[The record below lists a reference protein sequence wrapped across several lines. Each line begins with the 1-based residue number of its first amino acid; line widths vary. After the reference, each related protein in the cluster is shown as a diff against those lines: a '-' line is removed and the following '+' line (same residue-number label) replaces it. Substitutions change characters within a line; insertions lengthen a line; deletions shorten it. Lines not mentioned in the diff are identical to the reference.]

1 MKRYTLLLT
10 LYLAVSSISLTLAQ
24 GVGIGEWQDHLP
36 YNNCIAVADA
46 GDELF
51 CATPYSLFAV
61 KKADNSTQR
70 INKIT
75 GLSDAGISAI
85 GYNDE
90 FKTLLIAYTNTN
102 LDLIKEGKII
112 NISDIKRKSILG
124 NKTIN
129 RIMFIGKY
137 AYLSCGFGI
146 VVLDVEKEEIFDTYY
161 IGPEG
166 SRVNVLDLTFNPV
179 DNQFYAATETGIFRA
194 SADANLAYYI
204 SWEKDNGLPAPNG
217 KYNLI
222 TAFGGKVYANSTKK
236 TEPTYDRDTT
246 FVYENG
252 TWEYFDPTNHTNRS
266 CMRVS
271 QGKLIICGYLYVDA
285 LDEQGDRIFR
295 IYDYNPGTVRP
306 NDAQMDASGN
316 VWIADINE
324 GLVKNYNLYSFDKIL
339 LDGPASPSVYAMDV
353 QGTDLWVAPGGRNS
367 AFGNEFQRG
376 AFYYFSDSKWRSYN
390 YLNTPF
396 LDTIRDLL
404 AVAVDPRN
412 HKHAFLGTWG
422 NGLFEYLNGELVKF
436 YTPENSSLQNSV
448 IQAGWMGISGL
459 CYDIDNNLWVAN
471 SSAPNILSVLK
482 SNNTWKS
489 FNLGASGV
497 SANGVDVGSLAI
509 DKGGQKWMLQRDHT
523 MLVFNDNNTLDN
535 VSDDKVKRLTQSSGN
550 GGLIGNYI
558 QCMAVDQDGAM
569 WIGSD
574 QGVAVFYNP
583 ENVFTTVDFDCQKIL
598 VKQGE
603 NYQYL
608 LESESVTALAV
619 NGDNQKWFGTD
630 RAGVFLMSADGQ
642 EQIYHFTE
650 ENSPLLSNAITSIA
664 LNNSG
669 DVFFGT
675 SKGIISFKDK
685 VIPSVPN
692 NDSAYVYPNP
702 VRADYT
708 GPIAITNLV
717 KDTDIKITDMSGTLI
732 FKTKATGGQAV
743 WNGQNF
749 DGRRANSGVYLVFI
763 SNEDG
768 SETLV
773 TKILLFNR

>member
-10 LYLAVSSISLTLAQ
+10 LIFAVSPLCRLLAQ

-36 YNNCIAVADA
+36 YYNCIAVADA
-46 GDELF
+46 GDKIY
-51 CATPYSLFAV
+51 CATPYSLFSV
-61 KKADNSTQR
+61 NKEDNSIER
-70 INKIT
+70 LNKIT
-75 GLSDAGISAI
+75 GLSDAGVSAI
-85 GYNDE
+85 SYSPDY
-90 FKTLLIAYTNTN
+90 KTLLIAYTNTN
-102 LDLIKEGKII
+102 IDLLKDGKII

-129 RIMFIGKY
+129 KIMFIGKY

-146 VVLDVEKEEIFDTYY
+146 VVLDVDREEVFDTYY

-166 SRVNVLDLTFNPV
+166 NRLNVLDLTLNPV
-179 DNQFYAATETGIFRA
+179 DNQFYAATESGIFRA
-194 SADANLAYYI
+194 HADANLAYYV
-204 SWEKDNGLPAPNG
+204 SWVRDEGLPAPNG
-217 KYNLI
+217 KYNHI
-222 TAFGGKVYANSTKK
+222 VAFAGKVYTNIIAKSEPTWDKDTTLVYANS
-236 TEPTYDRDTT
+236 EW
-246 FVYENG
+246 N
-252 TWEYFDPTNHTNRS
+252 YFDPTNHTNRS

-271 QGKLIICGYLYVDA
+271 QGKLIICGFLYVDMF
-285 LDEQGDRIFR
+285 DEQENSER
-295 IYDYNPGTVRP
+295 IYTYNPGNVRP
-306 NDAQMDASGN
+306 NDAELDASRN
-316 VWIADINE
+316 VWIADNDV
-324 GLVKNYNLYSFDKIL
+324 GLVKRTTSGTIEKIL
-339 LDGPASPSVYAMDV
+339 LDGPASPNVYAMDV
-353 QGTDLWVAPGGRNS
+353 KGTDLWVVPGGRDG
-367 AFGNEFQRG
+367 AFVNQYQEG
-376 AFYYFSDSKWRSYN
+376 AFYTFGDSKWSSYN
-390 YLNTPF
+390 RVNAPF
-396 LDTIRDLL
+396 LDSIRDVL

-422 NGLFEYLNGELVKF
+422 SGLFEYLNGELVTF
-436 YTPENSSLQNSV
+436 YNTENSTLQHSV
-448 IQAGWMGISGL
+448 FRPDWMAISGL
-459 CYDIDNNLWVAN
+459 CYDSDNNLWVAN
-471 SSAPNILSVLK
+471 SSAANILSVYQN
-482 SNNTWKS
+482 NNTWKS

-497 SANGVDVGSLAI
+497 SANGIDVGNLTI

-535 VSDDKVKRLTQSSGN
+535 TSDDKVKRLTQSVGN

-583 ENVFTTVDFDCQKIL
+583 ENVFSTSDFDCQKIL

-642 EQIYHFTE
+642 EEIYHFTE

-664 LNNSG
+664 LNSTG

-702 VRADYT
+702 VRAGYT

-732 FKTKATGGQAV
+732 FKTKATGGQAI

-773 TKILLFNR
+773 TKILFFN